1 MLMTYYLKP
10 FILFLKLK
18 RAYIDYTKAIHLD
31 PMNTQVYI
39 YRGQVIFEMG
49 DSKLASFCVQHAAF
63 MENKESTIGF
73 KEANEDRPTTGKTKS
88 TTESNASNMNQ
99 SVTQRAVVFSFLKN
113 FNKAINVL
121 DYELKLKPSG
131 EIYNL
136 LGRVYMKAKRW
147 PEAVSTFE
155 RSIEANVSW
164 RKLFY

>member
-1 MLMTYYLKP
+1 M
-10 FILFLKLK
+10 K

-63 MENKESTIGF
+63 MENKDSSL
-73 KEANEDRPTTGKTKS
+73 EASGNRPNSSKTKTS
-88 TTESNASNMNQ
+88 SDSNASNMNQ

-113 FNKAINVL
+113 FNKAISVL

-155 RSIEANVSW
+155 RSIEANVSDIYI
-164 RKLFY
+164 F

>member
-1 MLMTYYLKP
+1 M
-10 FILFLKLK
+10 K
-18 RAYIDYTKAIHLD
+18 RAYIDYTNAIHLD

-63 MENKESTIGF
+63 MENKDSSL
-73 KEANEDRPTTGKTKS
+73 EASGNRPNSSKTKTS
-88 TTESNASNMNQ
+88 SDSNASNMNQ

-113 FNKAINVL
+113 FNKAISVL

-155 RSIEANVSW
+155 RSIEANVSDIFFLNHL
-164 RKLFY
+164 RKIKANI

>member
-1 MLMTYYLKP
+1 
-10 FILFLKLK
+10 
-18 RAYIDYTKAIHLD
+18 
-31 PMNTQVYI
+31 MNTQVYI

-63 MENKESTIGF
+63 MENKDSSL
-73 KEANEDRPTTGKTKS
+73 EASGNRPNSSKTKTS
-88 TTESNASNMNQ
+88 SDSNASNMNQ

-113 FNKAINVL
+113 FNKAISVL

-155 RSIEANVSW
+155 RSIEANVSDIYI
-164 RKLFY
+164 F

>member
-1 MLMTYYLKP
+1 
-10 FILFLKLK
+10 
-18 RAYIDYTKAIHLD
+18 
-31 PMNTQVYI
+31 MNTQVYI

-63 MENKESTIGF
+63 MENKENGAGGAVAST
-73 KEANEDRPTTGKTKS
+73 NRPNTSNTKKS
-88 TTESNASNMNQ
+88 GDSNASNMNQ

-113 FNKAINVL
+113 YNKAISVL

-147 PEAVSTFE
+147 PEAVATFD
-155 RSIEANVSW
+155 RSIDSNVS
-164 RKLFY
+164 LII